1 MCRPNNSGS
10 FAMFAA
16 IRRASSLVSNSAVD
30 RRPWLILEYT
40 EVWPGVCLS
49 IALVASECLRCL
61 LSGRDYDE
69 AKSKKDCQFLSIL
82 FFPYPAR
89 AVDVSIKN
97 RREFTAAETGDVD
110 VLARFPGNRQNF
122 VDGKIGVVASVT
134 FEGGQPLELNG
145 GEQIVVLEQRGARL
159 MNAGVS
165 RENELR
171 HLFNA
176 LFLGIARR
184 RSGDQ

>member
-1 MCRPNNSGS
+1 LKDIVN
-10 FAMFAA
+10 
-16 IRRASSLVSNSAVD
+16 I
-30 RRPWLILEYT
+30 
-40 EVWPGVCLS
+40 PGVIS
-49 IALVASECLRCL
+49 QKL
-61 LSGRDYDE
+61 LWHVTAGAPLDVF
-69 AKSKKDCQFLSIL
+69 AI

-89 AVDVSIKN
+89 AADVSIKN

-134 FEGGQPLELNG
+134 FEAGQPLELNG

-176 LFLGIARR
+176 LFLGIARQ